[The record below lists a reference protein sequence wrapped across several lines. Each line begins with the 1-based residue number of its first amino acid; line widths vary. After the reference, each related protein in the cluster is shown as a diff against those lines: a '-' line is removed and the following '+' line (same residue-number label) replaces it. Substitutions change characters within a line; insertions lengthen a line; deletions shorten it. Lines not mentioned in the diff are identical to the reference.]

1 MKRSRA
7 EARLRF
13 AAWPSMAASMARR
26 AGGRVVNLK
35 GLMMIL
41 ELHQQGLSV
50 SAIAERTGHDRK
62 TVRKYIARGLVAPKY
77 TPRAAAAHA

>member
-7 EARLRF
+7 EARLRC
-13 AAWPSMAASMARR
+13 
-26 AGGRVVNLK
+26 AGPDHGCLCGVSCGRGLVVNLK

-50 SAIAERTGHDRK
+50 SAIAERTGRDRK
-62 TVRKYIARGLVAPKY
+62 TVRKAIARGLVVPK
-77 TPRAAAAHA
+77 

>member
-1 MKRSRA
+1 
-7 EARLRF
+7 
-13 AAWPSMAASMARR
+13 
-26 AGGRVVNLK
+26 VVNLK

-62 TVRKYIARGLVAPKY
+62 TVRKTIARGLVVPLYAPRS
-77 TPRAAAAHA
+77 PRPPQPERDRLAHRLAVVAWPFGEHRHR